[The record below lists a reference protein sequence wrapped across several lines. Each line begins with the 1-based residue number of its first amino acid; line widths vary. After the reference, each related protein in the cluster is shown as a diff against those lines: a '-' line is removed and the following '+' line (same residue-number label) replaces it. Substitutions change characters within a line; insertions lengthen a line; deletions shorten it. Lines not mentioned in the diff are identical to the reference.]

1 LNCVFFFRSI
11 IKVKVDAKT
20 KALLDEYKK
29 KKRHELA
36 KKAAN
41 DTTAF
46 RFVYEEEDDE
56 NKSNSTDPDGKVKEI
71 KFRNYFFFILYFKE
85 KIR

>member
-1 LNCVFFFRSI
+1 MNCVFFFRSI

-46 RFVYEEEDDE
+46 KFIYEDDDDDE
-56 NKSNSTDPDGKVKEI
+56 TKKSNSTDADGKVRYK
-71 KFRNYFFFILYFKE
+71 N
-85 KIR
+85 